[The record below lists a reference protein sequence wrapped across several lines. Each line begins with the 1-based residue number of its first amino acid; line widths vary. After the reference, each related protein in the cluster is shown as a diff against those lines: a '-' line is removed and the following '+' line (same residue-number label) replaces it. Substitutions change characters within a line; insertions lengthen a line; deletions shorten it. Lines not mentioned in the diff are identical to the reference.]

1 MYNLRLKGVIRMPT
15 IKKLTHLGNSQAV
28 ILDKVLLQQLNIEPE
43 SEVEITLED
52 QAITIRLHRY
62 ASDQRAMEAGRRVM
76 KRRSKAM
83 KDLAKR

>member
-1 MYNLRLKGVIRMPT
+1 MPT

-28 ILDKVLLQQLNIEPE
+28 ILDKVLLQQLNIEPD

-52 QAITIRLHRY
+52 QAITIRPHRY
-62 ASDQRAMEAGRRVM
+62 AFDPQAREAGHRVM